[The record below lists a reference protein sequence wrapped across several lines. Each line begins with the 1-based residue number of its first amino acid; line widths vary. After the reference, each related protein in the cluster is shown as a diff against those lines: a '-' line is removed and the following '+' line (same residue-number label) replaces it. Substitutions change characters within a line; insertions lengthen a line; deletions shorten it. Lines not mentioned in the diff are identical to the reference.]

1 MAISKK
7 LLTVLAGLVLMTVL
21 LLQCDLDAQAANHN
35 YLSDYTGGAA
45 AVLDAR
51 STNTSKVLNATAK
64 ELNLDL
70 DSLSREEESTL
81 VMANVTSALNVR
93 TEPATDAEKAGKLY
107 KDCGGKILERKDG
120 WTKIQSGD
128 LIGWASDEYLLFGE
142 DAESLAADVGV
153 TVAHIDDGLMV
164 RTKPG
169 TDADIYG
176 VLPKGDEV
184 EVLSVGD
191 DGWACID
198 YEGEDG
204 YVSTDYV
211 VLSETVELPTVA
223 EPVYGKVTEG
233 PLNVRS
239 APSTDSEKVDSFS
252 TGKVLTILE
261 TLDGWYKV
269 EEGYV
274 SADYVTIIDAAEAA
288 SSGSA
293 SEVVD
298 LAMQYL
304 GYPYC
309 YGGSSP
315 SGFDCSGFVRYVYSQ
330 FGCSLNRTA
339 SAQMSNGTSVSMS
352 ELQPGDLVFFLKSG
366 SGASR
371 ASHVGIYIGGGQFI
385 HASTSSTGVIISDMD
400 SAYYT
405 TGFVGGR
412 RIL

>member
-1 MAISKK
+1 M
-7 LLTVLAGLVLMTVL
+7 
-21 LLQCDLDAQAANHN
+21 
-35 YLSDYTGGAA
+35 
-45 AVLDAR
+45 
-51 STNTSKVLNATAK
+51 
-64 ELNLDL
+64 
-70 DSLSREEESTL
+70 
-81 VMANVTSALNVR
+81 
-93 TEPATDAEKAGKLY
+93 
-107 KDCGGKILERKDG
+107 
-120 WTKIQSGD
+120 
-128 LIGWASDEYLLFGE
+128 
-142 DAESLAADVGV
+142 
-153 TVAHIDDGLMV
+153 
-164 RTKPG
+164 
-169 TDADIYG
+169 
-176 VLPKGDEV
+176 
-184 EVLSVGD
+184 
-191 DGWACID
+191 
-198 YEGEDG
+198 
-204 YVSTDYV
+204 
-211 VLSETVELPTVA
+211 
-223 EPVYGKVTEG
+223 
-233 PLNVRS
+233 
-239 APSTDSEKVDSFS
+239 DSFS

-315 SGFDCSGFVRYVYSQ
+315 SG